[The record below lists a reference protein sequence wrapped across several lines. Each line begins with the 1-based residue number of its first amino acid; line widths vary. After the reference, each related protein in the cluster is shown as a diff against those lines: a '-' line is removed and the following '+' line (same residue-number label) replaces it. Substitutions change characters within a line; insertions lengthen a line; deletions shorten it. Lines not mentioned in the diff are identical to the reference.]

1 MDTLRFRCDMAE
13 PFAAF
18 ELAAWV
24 AGQAPGAGAVT
35 VEVVHPDR
43 EGEGFCR
50 WCGARVDERY
60 VVEAGALRLA

>member
-1 MDTLRFRCDMAE
+1 MDTLTYRCDMAE

-24 AGQAPGAGAVT
+24 ARLAPRANAVT
-35 VEVVHPDR
+35 VAVVHPDR
-43 EGEGFCR
+43 EGEGSCR

-60 VVEAGALRLA
+60 VVEAGALRLV